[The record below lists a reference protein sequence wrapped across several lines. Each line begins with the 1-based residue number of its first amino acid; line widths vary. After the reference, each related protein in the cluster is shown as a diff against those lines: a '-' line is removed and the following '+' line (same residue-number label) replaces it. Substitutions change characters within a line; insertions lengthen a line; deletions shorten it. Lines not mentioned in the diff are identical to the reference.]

1 MSGLRNM
8 LSAPCF
14 AGCVLLLG
22 ILALSALACTA
33 SATPTAA
40 PPAPTQPPPP
50 AVEEA
55 VPAAPSEVQSDT
67 APETAVDM
75 NIVGFWRTK
84 IVTKQVLIFEF
95 QEGGQ
100 MIWHY
105 HLNNGQ
111 QKDVAGT
118 YSLEGNL
125 LSLNIDNPQN
135 LTLQLEGDMLTL
147 TGLDGSPLTLQ
158 RVASIDD
165 PGLTASTNI
174 PQDIINRWQD
184 TAVQEWLEFKTDGTV
199 SITSNE
205 NNISGTYMIAGNS
218 LEIKLENQEASST
231 FTVEIDGNVLTL
243 TAQDGSFTDYVK

>member
-1 MSGLRNM
+1 
-8 LSAPCF
+8 
-14 AGCVLLLG
+14 
-22 ILALSALACTA
+22 
-33 SATPTAA
+33 
-40 PPAPTQPPPP
+40 
-50 AVEEA
+50 
-55 VPAAPSEVQSDT
+55 
-67 APETAVDM
+67 
-75 NIVGFWRTK
+75 
-84 IVTKQVLIFEF
+84 
-95 QEGGQ
+95 
-100 MIWHY
+100 
-105 HLNNGQ
+105 
-111 QKDVAGT
+111 
-118 YSLEGNL
+118 
-125 LSLNIDNPQN
+125 
-135 LTLQLEGDMLTL
+135 MLTL